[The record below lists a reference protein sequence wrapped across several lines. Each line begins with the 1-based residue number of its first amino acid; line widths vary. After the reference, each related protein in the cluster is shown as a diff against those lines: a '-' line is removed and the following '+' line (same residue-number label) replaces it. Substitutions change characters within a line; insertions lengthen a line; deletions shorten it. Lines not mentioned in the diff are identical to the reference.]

1 MPPTICLAI
10 AIALGVPADPRPSWR
25 PDFAPNTPPRAEPR
39 PEAGDRG
46 LDAPSSPFGARTGQ
60 IVLRGCINRPEA
72 VQRLSAQGYGLASA
86 DMTDDGKFYERW
98 TRPDGRWESG
108 VADPVTGLY
117 CPLFGG
123 PGWLPFVPADR

>member
-1 MPPTICLAI
+1 MTPTICLAI

-25 PDFAPNTPPRAEPR
+25 EDFAPNPPMINPRPRA
-39 PEAGDRG
+39 DV
-46 LDAPSSPFGARTGQ
+46 DAPVSPFGERTGQ
-60 IVLRGCINRPEA
+60 IVLRGCINKPEA
-72 VQRLSAQGYGLASA
+72 TQRLAGQGYGLATA

-123 PGWLPFVPADR
+123 PGWLLFVPADR